1 MNASLNRLA
10 AYQPQALA
18 LLRIVAGY
26 TFLLHG
32 SAKLLSMPHVAMF
45 DGLQLFSLY
54 GLAGVLELVGGLLLV
69 LGLFTRPVAFVL
81 SGQMAV
87 AYFMA
92 HASQG
97 SVLMPLLNG
106 GESAVLFCFVFLDLF
121 VAGGGAW
128 ALDNRLS
135 NN

>member
-106 GESAVLFCFVFLDLF
+106 GESAGLFCFVFLYLF

-135 NN
+135 KH

>member
-92 HASQG
+92 HASEG
-97 SVLMPLLNG
+97 RVLMRLLNG
-106 GESAVLFCFVFLDLF
+106 VESAVLFCFVFLYLF

-135 NN
+135 KH

>member
-97 SVLMPLLNG
+97 SVLMPLLNA
-106 GESAVLFCFVFLDLF
+106 GESAVLLCCVFL
-121 VAGGGAW
+121 
-128 ALDNRLS
+128 
-135 NN
+135 

>member
-92 HASQG
+92 HASEG
-97 SVLMPLLNG
+97 RVLMPLLNG
-106 GESAVLFCFVFLDLF
+106 GESAVLVCFVFLYLF

-135 NN
+135 KH

>member
-92 HASQG
+92 HASEG

-106 GESAVLFCFVFLDLF
+106 GESAVLFCFVFLNLF

-135 NN
+135 KH